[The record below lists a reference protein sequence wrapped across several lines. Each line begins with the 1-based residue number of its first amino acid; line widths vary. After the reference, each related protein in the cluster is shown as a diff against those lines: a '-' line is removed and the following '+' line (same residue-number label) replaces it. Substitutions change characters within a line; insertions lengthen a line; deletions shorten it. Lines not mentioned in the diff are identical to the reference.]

1 MHCTCTMYSIHVHTC
16 IYKLIFETVSIIYRY
31 QRVRVLSND
40 SKMRPAKLKRRKS
53 ASKDVH
59 VRVSKVSF
67 YDAYM
72 CIYVSFTPSFYFST
86 Y

>member
-16 IYKLIFETVSIIYRY
+16 IYKLIFETVSIIIYRY

-59 VRVSKVSF
+59 VRVSEVSF

-72 CIYVSFTPSFYFST
+72 YISFTPLFYFST